1 MEYLVDSCQA
11 KAIDTYTI
19 VQTGIPSL
27 VLMERASLA
36 VAACTEKIAASLS
49 GKETCICSVCGSGNN
64 GGDGIA
70 AARILFGRGYNVTIV
85 LACQRE
91 KMSED
96 GKRQLSIAEKM
107 LVPVVNETDLRAY
120 NIIIDALF
128 GIGLSRDI
136 QGHYAEWIQYMNE
149 AGANGSRIIAVD
161 MPSGIHTDT
170 GAVMGTAVRADATV
184 TFGYVKLG
192 MVFYPGAS
200 YAGRIFCED
209 IGFDRQAE
217 KAAGLRYVTYTLK
230 DRECLPLRR
239 PDSNKGTYGR
249 VLVAA
254 GSRNMAGAAY
264 FSASAAYRMGAGLVT
279 VYTSESNRTILQ
291 GLIPEAVLKT
301 YHDDEPAMQIL
312 EDQIES
318 SSVIVLGPG
327 LGRSRTAESIVK
339 TVMEK
344 AVCPLVIDADALNI
358 LAEHPQWLASCQAP
372 AAITPHLK
380 ELSRLT
386 GHNIQCL
393 KKNLVQVCEDFS
405 QQNGVICIAKDARTI
420 VVDGSESIYVNMSG
434 NNGMSTG
441 GSGDVLTGIIAGLC
455 AQGMSLERASRLGVY
470 LHGLAGDLA
479 AERMGVHAMTASDIL
494 KAVPELLK
502 NIEEQQK
509 KKKADRL

>member
-1 MEYLVDSCQA
+1 MEYLTDSRQA

-19 VQTGIPSL
+19 GQTGIPSL

-36 VAACTEKIAASLS
+36 VAACAEKMAASFS
-49 GKETCICSVCGSGNN
+49 GKGTAICSVCGSGNN

-70 AARILFGRGYNVTIV
+70 AARILFGRGYDVTIV

-96 GKRQLSIAEKM
+96 GRRQLAIAENM
-107 LVPVVNETDLRAY
+107 AVPVVNEADLGAY

-128 GIGLSRDI
+128 GIGLSRDV
-136 QGHYAEWIQYMNE
+136 QGHYAEWIQSMNE
-149 AGANGSRIIAVD
+149 AGRNGSRIIAVD
-161 MPSGIHTDT
+161 IPSGIHTDT
-170 GAVMGTAVRADATV
+170 GAVMGTAVCADATV
-184 TFGYVKLG
+184 TFGYMKLG

-200 YAGRIFCED
+200 YAGKIFCED

-230 DRECLPLRR
+230 DRERLPLRR

-254 GSRNMAGAAY
+254 GSRNMAGAAC
-264 FSASAAYRMGAGLVT
+264 FSASAAYRMGSGLVT
-279 VYTSESNRTILQ
+279 VYTSESNRMIVQ
-291 GLIPEAVLKT
+291 GIIPEAVLKT
-301 YHDDEPAMQIL
+301 YDDDEPDMQVL
-312 EDQIES
+312 EEQIS
-318 SSVIVLGPG
+318 GCSVIVLGPG
-327 LGRSRTAESIVK
+327 LGRSRAAETIVR

-344 AVCPLVIDADALNI
+344 AACPLVIDADALNI
-358 LAEHPQWLASCQAP
+358 LSEHPQWMASCHAP

-386 GHNIQCL
+386 GHNIQYL
-393 KKNLVQVCEDFS
+393 KENLVQVCEDFS

-420 VVDGSESIYVNMSG
+420 VVDDSETIYVNMSG

-441 GSGDVLTGIIAGLC
+441 GSGDVLTGMIAGLC
-455 AQGMSLERASRLGVY
+455 AQGMSLESASRLGVY

-494 KAVPELLK
+494 KAVPDLLK
-502 NIEEQQK
+502 NIEEQQNN
-509 KKKADRL
+509 KKADI